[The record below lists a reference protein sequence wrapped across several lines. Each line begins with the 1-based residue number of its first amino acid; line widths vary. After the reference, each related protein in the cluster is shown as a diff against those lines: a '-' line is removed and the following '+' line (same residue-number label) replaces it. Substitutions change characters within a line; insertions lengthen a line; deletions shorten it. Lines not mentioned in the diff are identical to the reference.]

1 MSPDEQTQFFL
12 EQEYHCRDVLHLYN
26 SPDCTELATQAA
38 PGRHLHLAADPTQK
52 AIAVV
57 LCEDAYQ
64 AWLPLRALA
73 QIEPTPAK
81 YQPNSVSR
89 DEIEQRLPA
98 VVAFAQAAMKQP
110 NYYLWGGTVAP
121 NYDCSGL
128 VQAAFNSVGVW
139 LPRDS
144 YQQANFTQPVPV
156 EALQLGDLLF
166 FASAERVNHV
176 ALYLGDNYYIH
187 SSGLEFG
194 RNGIG
199 IDQLG
204 KKSNAVSRAYYQQ
217 FCGAGRVMTSY
228 QPHLNLNS
236 KVLARDVTS

>member
-1 MSPDEQTQFFL
+1 MNPDEQTRSFL
-12 EQEYHCRDVLHLYN
+12 EQEYRCRDVLYLYD

-38 PGRHLHLAADPTQK
+38 PGRHLYLAATPTQN
-52 AIAVV
+52 ALAVV

-64 AWLPLRALA
+64 AWLPLRELDR
-73 QIEPTPAK
+73 IEPIQAK
-81 YQPNSVSR
+81 YQPHSVSR
-89 DEIEQRLPA
+89 PEIEQRLPA
-98 VVAFAQAAMKQP
+98 VIAFAQAAMKQP

-128 VQAAFNSVGVW
+128 VQAAFNRVGIW

-144 YQQANFTQPVPV
+144 YQQANFTQSISV
-156 EALQLGDLLF
+156 EELQLGDLLF

-176 ALYLGDNYYIH
+176 ALYLGDHYYIH

-199 IDQLG
+199 IDELRENG
-204 KKSNAVSRAYYQQ
+204 NAVSRAYYQQ

-228 QPHLNLNS
+228 QPCLNLNQ
-236 KVLARDVTS
+236 KVLAQDLMP